1 MLKGDTKGIVGE
13 NIRTMKAK
21 GMSERDAVMASM
33 KSSPKNAK
41 KSSEVSPPSPMNED
55 YPYGLRLELDHDTL
69 KKLGHDSLPQVGTK
83 MALHAKAR
91 VKSASENSSE
101 GEDSP
106 RRSVSLQITHM
117 KTDCDMDAE
126 DDAEDTAGEE

>member
-1 MLKGDTKGIVGE
+1 MLKGKDKGVVGE
-13 NIRTMKAK
+13 NIRAMKAK

-33 KSSPKNAK
+33 KNSPKKAEKSSKVSMPSSPH
-41 KSSEVSPPSPMNED
+41 ED

-69 KKLGHDSLPQVGTK
+69 KKLGHDSLPKVGTK
-83 MALHAKAR
+83 MSLHAKAR